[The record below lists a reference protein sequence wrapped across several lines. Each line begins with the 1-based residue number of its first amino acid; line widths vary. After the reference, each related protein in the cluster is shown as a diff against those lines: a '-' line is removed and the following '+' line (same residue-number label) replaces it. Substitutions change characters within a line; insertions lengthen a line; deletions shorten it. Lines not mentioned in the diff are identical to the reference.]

1 LEILS
6 DQLCLFNEVD
16 MITHFERVMNYF
28 YSSRCRSHT
37 PKKINPDPKPISS
50 RGIRAGKGWTLPV
63 SGKKATATGVVWG
76 NEAADVA
83 AGGGGWG
90 ASPSS
95 SSSSLSS
102 SLGGLFSR
110 GVSGTGVAGGA
121 GVLAGGAGVLA
132 GGAGVLA
139 GGAGVSAGGAGVSP
153 GTGVGGI
160 DCNWG
165 FCSGVAQLASWPR
178 AKNIPKART
187 VAPNQIRKLL
197 TGFTENM
204 MSKRF
209 FLLKM
214 YYNPPLSINFTH
226 LTITVNS
233 TPKEASEAKSMLEL

>member
-76 NEAADVA
+76 NEAGTDVA

-132 GGAGVLA
+132 GGAGV
-139 GGAGVSAGGAGVSP
+139 SP

-178 AKNIPKART
+178 AKKIPKART

-204 MSKRF
+204 MFKRF

>member
-1 LEILS
+1 
-6 DQLCLFNEVD
+6 
-16 MITHFERVMNYF
+16 
-28 YSSRCRSHT
+28 
-37 PKKINPDPKPISS
+37 
-50 RGIRAGKGWTLPV
+50 
-63 SGKKATATGVVWG
+63 
-76 NEAADVA
+76 
-83 AGGGGWG
+83 
-90 ASPSS
+90 
-95 SSSSLSS
+95 
-102 SLGGLFSR
+102 
-110 GVSGTGVAGGA
+110 
-121 GVLAGGAGVLA
+121 VLA

-165 FCSGVAQLASWPR
+165 FCSDVAQLASWPR